1 MTTKIHS
8 FWTWAIRGHDHPVN
22 FQSSVL
28 SIGEFIIE
36 SMAAGVIDPD
46 VIDGQGFHFV
56 TVLHYWGI
64 LSELLDKYLNT
75 KPCIFNIWVRILTT
89 GIWTPVLG
97 GTMLGGTMMKSL
109 CNAEPLWQD
118 LSIVQRALQSASPC
132 SAIRP
137 LVIAELQRRWHLS
150 LQGLWIQAVVV

>member
-1 MTTKIHS
+1 
-8 FWTWAIRGHDHPVN
+8 VN
-22 FQSSVL
+22 LQSSLL

-46 VIDGQGFHFV
+46 VIDEQGFHFV

-75 KPCIFNIWVRILTT
+75 KPCIFTMWVRILTT
-89 GIWTPVLG
+89 GIWKTP
-97 GTMLGGTMMKSL
+97 MLGGTMMTSL
-109 CNAEPLWQD
+109 CNAEPLWRD

-132 SAIRP
+132 SGIWT
-137 LVIAELQRRWHLS
+137 LVMAELLRRWHLS
-150 LQGLWIQAVVV
+150 LRRLWIQAVVV